1 MRKRPGEREG
11 RTGYEGGKKGERGN
25 KGEGGAKGKTGR
37 RCGEKRKERGRDKRK
52 IEGLAYKVDV
62 ITWKWQEKL

>member
-1 MRKRPGEREG
+1 MREERRERGVIRG
-11 RTGYEGGKKGERGN
+11 REEQKERQEGGVEK
-25 KGEGGAKGKTGR
+25 R
-37 RCGEKRKERGRDKRK
+37 REKRKERGRDKRK